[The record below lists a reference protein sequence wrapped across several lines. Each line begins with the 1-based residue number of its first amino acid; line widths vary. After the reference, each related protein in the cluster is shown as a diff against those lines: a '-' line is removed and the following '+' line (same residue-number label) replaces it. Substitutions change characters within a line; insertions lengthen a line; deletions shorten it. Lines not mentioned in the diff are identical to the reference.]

1 MMTKFFPRLAM
12 LVVAICSLTLLMPG
26 AGRAQRA
33 RMSLDDRVKAI
44 TDSLSLTKVQS
55 DSVRIIYMAAD
66 SERSKIFEKNQGD
79 RSAMRAAMG
88 DIMKRVDAKIEALL
102 TDEQKAK
109 YEKMKQERPQMGG
122 GRGRQRQD

>member
-1 MMTKFFPRLAM
+1 M
-12 LVVAICSLTLLMPG
+12 LVVAICSLTLLIPG
-26 AGRAQRA
+26 ASRAQRA

-88 DIMKRVDAKIEALL
+88 DIMKRVDAKIEVLL

-109 YEKMKQERPQMGG
+109 YEKMKQERPPMAG
-122 GRGRQRQD
+122 GRGRQRQN